1 MSPSRKLPLGQD
13 LKDLPWRIGAW
24 FVGVWAFII
33 LLWVFT
39 GGAVSLFQWW
49 QKALLFLIGVVLSY
63 PYARAWSKGEVHD
76 VKAATVEPAVAVQGK
91 DGSTYVVLQMGPSK
105 GGGRTVRPKELNPA
119 PWGLYSVV
127 VRAPVAVGDL
137 VLTWFWRAMGRLFGY
152 SQSSGRWGS
161 SSSTLRPPPDQQGFE

>member
-1 MSPSRKLPLGQD
+1 LSRSRKLPLGQD

-24 FVGVWAFII
+24 FVGVWTFII

-49 QKALLFLIGVVLSY
+49 QKALLFLTGVLLSY
-63 PYARAWSKGEVHD
+63 PYVRDWKRGEAV
-76 VKAATVEPAVAVQGK
+76 VAKAAVTEPSVVVEGK
-91 DGSTYVVLQMGPSK
+91 DTGTYVVLQLAPR
-105 GGGRTVRPKELNPA
+105 GGRTVRPRELNPG

-137 VLTWFWRAMGRLFGY
+137 VLTYFWRIVGGVFGY
-152 SQSSGRWGS
+152 GQSSGRWGS
-161 SSSTLRPPPDQQGFE
+161 SSSSQPPD